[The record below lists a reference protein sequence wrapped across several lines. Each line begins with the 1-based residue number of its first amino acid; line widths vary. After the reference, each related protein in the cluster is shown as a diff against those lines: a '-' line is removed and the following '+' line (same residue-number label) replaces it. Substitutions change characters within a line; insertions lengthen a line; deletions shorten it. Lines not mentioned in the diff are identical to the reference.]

1 MRMTTIRLVHD
12 GNDDCV
18 VASFVVSGVVD
29 VDYDSRLLSST
40 VVCVCVLVTSQ
51 ICDLRVQ
58 LIVRQDEST
67 NENNIFAGCN

>member
-12 GNDDCV
+12 GQDDCV

-29 VDYDSRLLSST
+29 LDYDSRLLIST
-40 VVCVCVLVTSQ
+40 VVCVCVGDVP

-58 LIVRQDEST
+58 LIVST
-67 NENNIFAGCN
+67 G